1 MKAEYD
7 GEQINIYNDEGG
19 LEYEIPIRHLIN
31 HNVECL
37 YEFGDIFG
45 AAFNESGTSEALAEL
60 FDEKGDEIQKH
71 IDYIKNYYN
80 V

>member
-1 MKAEYD
+1 MTAEYD
-7 GEQINIYNDEGG
+7 GEMIIIYNEDRS
-19 LEYEIPIRHLIN
+19 LEYEIPIEDLVN
-31 HNVECL
+31 QNECL
-37 YEFGDIFG
+37 SDFADAFG
-45 AAFNESGTSEALAEL
+45 ATFKERETSEALHEL

>member
-7 GEQINIYNDEGG
+7 GEQINIYNEDRS
-19 LEYEIPIRHLIN
+19 LEYEITIEDLVN
-31 HNVECL
+31 QNECL
-37 YEFGDIFG
+37 SDFADAFG
-45 AAFNESGTSEALAEL
+45 ATFNESGTSEALAEL
-60 FDEKGDEIQKH
+60 FDEKGAEIQKH